1 MAVDMECKLL
11 KLFIALIL
19 CKKTDCKSKEVKTAP
34 IHDTKVCQ
42 ESCSKE
48 GT

>member
-1 MAVDMECKLL
+1 MECKPF
-11 KLFIALIL
+11 KLFMAFIL
-19 CKKTDCKSKEVKTAP
+19 CKQTDCKSKEVKTAP
-34 IHDTKVCQ
+34 IHGTKVCQ